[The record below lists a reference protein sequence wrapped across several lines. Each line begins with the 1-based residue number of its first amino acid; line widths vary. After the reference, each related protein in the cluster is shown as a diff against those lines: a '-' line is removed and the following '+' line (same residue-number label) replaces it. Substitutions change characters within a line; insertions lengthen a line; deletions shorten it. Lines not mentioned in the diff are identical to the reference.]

1 MKQYIVDAFTDTVF
15 KGNQAAICVLEN
27 WISEQ
32 TMMNITLEN
41 NFSET
46 AFMVKKGK
54 IYELRWFT
62 PGGEIDLCGHATL
75 AAAYVI
81 MRFVEPD
88 QTTTDFQTKSGLL
101 TVEKNNNL
109 YEMDMPAYE
118 LRQVPVTDEMENAI
132 GVRPLEAW
140 MGRDLVCVLENEK
153 QVRNVMPNQEMIK
166 GLDGLLLHVTATGK
180 EFDCVSRTF
189 APKMGVTDEM
199 ENAIGVRPLE
209 AWMGRDLV
217 CVLEN
222 EKQVRNVMP
231 NQEMIKGL
239 DGLLLHVTATGKEF
253 DCVSRTF
260 APKMGVTEDAVCGS
274 GHCHIVPLW
283 AEKLNKQEI
292 CAFQASPREGVL
304 HCKMNGSRVRIAGNA
319 ALYSIAEL
327 YL

>member
-1 MKQYIVDAFTDTVF
+1 MKQYIVDAFTNTVF
-15 KGNQAAICVLEN
+15 KGNQAAICVLDK
-27 WISEQ
+27 WLSEQ

-46 AFMVKKGK
+46 AFMVKNGE

-81 MRFVEPD
+81 MQFVETD
-88 QTTTDFQTKSGLL
+88 KTTINFQTKSGLL
-101 TVEKNNNL
+101 TVKKNNNL

-118 LRQVPVTDEMENAI
+118 LRQVPVTDEMKKAI

-140 MGRDLVCVLENEK
+140 MGRDLVCVLENEE
-153 QVRNVMPNQEMIK
+153 QVRNIMPDQEIIK
-166 GLDGLLLHVTATGK
+166 GLDGLLLQVTAKGK

-189 APKMGVTDEM
+189 APKMGV
-199 ENAIGVRPLE
+199 A
-209 AWMGRDLV
+209 
-217 CVLEN
+217 
-222 EKQVRNVMP
+222 
-231 NQEMIKGL
+231 
-239 DGLLLHVTATGKEF
+239 
-253 DCVSRTF
+253 
-260 APKMGVTEDAVCGS
+260 EDAVCGS

-292 CAFQASPREGVL
+292 CAFQASSREGVL
-304 HCKMNGSRVRIAGNA
+304 YCRMNENRVYIAGNA

-327 YL
+327 YLPKQEK

>member
-101 TVEKNNNL
+101 RVEKNNNL

-153 QVRNVMPNQEMIK
+153 QVRK
-166 GLDGLLLHVTATGK
+166 
-180 EFDCVSRTF
+180 
-189 APKMGVTDEM
+189 
-199 ENAIGVRPLE
+199 
-209 AWMGRDLV
+209 
-217 CVLEN
+217 
-222 EKQVRNVMP
+222 VMP

-292 CAFQASPREGVL
+292 CAFQASHREGVL

>member
-1 MKQYIVDAFTDTVF
+1 MRQYVVDTFTDTVF
-15 KGNQAAICVLEN
+15 KGNQAAICVLDK
-27 WISEQ
+27 WLSEQ
-32 TMMNITLEN
+32 TMMDITLEN

-46 AFMVKKGK
+46 AFMVKNGE

-81 MRFVEPD
+81 MQFIE
-88 QTTTDFQTKSGLL
+88 TDRNTVGFQTKSGLL

-118 LRQVPVTDEMENAI
+118 LLQVPITDEMERAI
-132 GVRPLEAW
+132 GVRPVEAW
-140 MGRDLVCVLENEK
+140 KGRDLVCVLETEE
-153 QVRNVMPNQEMIK
+153 QVRNIMPDQKI
-166 GLDGLLLHVTATGK
+166 
-180 EFDCVSRTF
+180 
-189 APKMGVTDEM
+189 
-199 ENAIGVRPLE
+199 
-209 AWMGRDLV
+209 
-217 CVLEN
+217 
-222 EKQVRNVMP
+222 
-231 NQEMIKGL
+231 IKGL

-283 AEKLNKQEI
+283 AEKLNKQKV

-304 HCKMNGSRVRIAGNA
+304 YCCMNGNRVYIAGNA

-327 YL
+327 YLPKQGN

>member
-32 TMMNITLEN
+32 TMMNITHEN

-54 IYELRWFT
+54 IYEVRWFT

-88 QTTTDFQTKSGLL
+88 QTTTDFQTESGLL

-153 QVRNVMPNQEMIK
+153 QVRK
-166 GLDGLLLHVTATGK
+166 
-180 EFDCVSRTF
+180 
-189 APKMGVTDEM
+189 
-199 ENAIGVRPLE
+199 
-209 AWMGRDLV
+209 
-217 CVLEN
+217 
-222 EKQVRNVMP
+222 VMP

-292 CAFQASPREGVL
+292 CAFQASHREGVL